1 MKEQLLKQMKEQLA
15 IEISQS
21 LAEDCLYVL
30 EGFIKTELPTSIHTW
45 LAEYEPNFKVPV
57 SNSKQVLFSY
67 VERCHAFVSSKI
79 EESFQKKSFYIE
91 QNILIP
97 RMAYWIKSTFDEF
110 YDMDEDQIVGEIQ
123 QLQIDI
129 PINYIKEPYSYRIG
143 SVAPILYNGWIT
155 SITASLYVMRKGSK
169 IVLKDIKERMEQ
181 AYSSYFQAHDLRQRF
196 KDEIFNSTLKAL
208 YNIVKNG

>member
-97 RMAYWIKSTFDEF
+97 RMAYWIKSSFNEF
-110 YDMDEDQIVGEIQ
+110 CGMSEDDIVAQIKD
-123 QLQIDI
+123 LKIDI
-129 PINYIKEPYSYRIG
+129 PVNYINPHQYRIDG
-143 SVAPILYNGWIT
+143 VAPIPCYGWI
-155 SITASLYVMRKGSK
+155 SSVISSYYVMIKGSK
-169 IVLKDIKERMEQ
+169 KVLERVKEMMGN
-181 AYSSYFQAHDLRQRF
+181 AYVSYFQASDLPIRF
-196 KDEIFNSTLKAL
+196 KDEIYKSVLKVL
-208 YNIVKNG
+208 CTIVQI